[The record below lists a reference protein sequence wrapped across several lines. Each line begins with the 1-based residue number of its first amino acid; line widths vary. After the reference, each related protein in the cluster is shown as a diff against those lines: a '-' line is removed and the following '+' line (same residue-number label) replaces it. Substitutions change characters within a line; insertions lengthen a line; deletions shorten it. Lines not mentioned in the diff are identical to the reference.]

1 MKNKTPL
8 KILAGCI
15 LTAFFAFSCSTSTDS
30 TATSTA
36 STTATTS
43 TSCTVSY
50 TAVGKVGDNSS
61 NLVTAALAKSSSFT
75 KGLTVYGISLL
86 ATSGVSDAKLL
97 HAANVTA
104 ELLDNNEDGTVDN
117 LCVVAKLNSLS
128 TYVTMYNTDASEF
141 NTDTLVA
148 AGAAKNTGLGANET
162 VVNYEDDSSHD
173 ASIEEIFHLITQYGY
188 SNVYPTVFGESN
200 TSTSTMAVAMDV
212 ARGSTT
218 PQRTLDE
225 GDNSTGWDYN
235 NTSCS
240 TAGSVDN
247 TSNDK
252 AWYFYADTTAD
263 YQTMQTEYMYWSVS
277 SKFGMHDSTAGLTK
291 ASTEWCPNTKAK
303 LLAQDPTIYN
313 LLDNSTYAF
322 PTVMPNASYGF
333 YTFKTADIITF

>member
-1 MKNKTPL
+1 M
-8 KILAGCI
+8 
-15 LTAFFAFSCSTSTDS
+15 
-30 TATSTA
+30 
-36 STTATTS
+36 
-43 TSCTVSY
+43 
-50 TAVGKVGDNSS
+50 GDNSS
-61 NLVTAALAKSSSFT
+61 NLVTTALAKSSSFT
-75 KGLTVYGISLL
+75 KGLTVFGISLL

-104 ELLDNNEDGTVDN
+104 ELLDNDENGTVDN
-117 LCVVAKLNSLS
+117 TCVVAKLNDLS
-128 TYVTMYNTDASEF
+128 TYVTMYNTDSSEF
-141 NTDTLVA
+141 NTDTLVDA
-148 AGAAKNTGLGANET
+148 EVTKMTSLGANET
-162 VVNYEDDSSHD
+162 VDNYADNVSHD

-200 TSTSTMAVAMDV
+200 TSTATMAQAMDV

-218 PQRTLDE
+218 PQRDLSA

-235 NTSCS
+235 NTDCS

-252 AWYFYADTTAD
+252 AWYFYADKTAD

-277 SKFGMHDSTAGLTK
+277 SKFGMHDSAAGLTK

-313 LLDNSTYAF
+313 LIDNSTYAF
-322 PTVMPNASYGF
+322 PTVLPNASYGF

>member
-1 MKNKTPL
+1 M
-8 KILAGCI
+8 
-15 LTAFFAFSCSTSTDS
+15 
-30 TATSTA
+30 
-36 STTATTS
+36 
-43 TSCTVSY
+43 
-50 TAVGKVGDNSS
+50 GDNSS
-61 NLVTAALAKSSSFT
+61 NLVTTALAKSSSFT
-75 KGLTVYGISLL
+75 KGLTVFGISLL

-104 ELLDNNEDGTVDN
+104 ELLDNDENGTVDN
-117 LCVVAKLNSLS
+117 TCVVAKLNDLS
-128 TYVTMYNTDASEF
+128 TYVTMYNTDSSEF
-141 NTDTLVA
+141 NTDTLVDA
-148 AGAAKNTGLGANET
+148 EVTKMTSLGANET
-162 VVNYEDDSSHD
+162 VDNYADNVSHD

-188 SNVYPTVFGESN
+188 SNVYPTVFGELN
-200 TSTSTMAVAMDV
+200 TSTATMAQAMDV

-218 PQRTLDE
+218 PQRDLSA

-235 NTSCS
+235 NTDCS

-252 AWYFYADTTAD
+252 AWYFYADKTAD

-277 SKFGMHDSTAGLTK
+277 SKFGMHDSAAGLTK

-313 LLDNSTYAF
+313 LIDNSTYAF
-322 PTVMPNASYGF
+322 PTVLPNASYGF

>member
-1 MKNKTPL
+1 MKLL
-8 KILAGCI
+8 KIILVFSLPLFLILGCKKSDES
-15 LTAFFAFSCSTSTDS
+15 TTST
-30 TATSTA
+30 TTS
-36 STTATTS
+36 TTS
-43 TSCTVSY
+43 TSSTSCSVSY

-75 KGLTVYGISLL
+75 KGLTVFGISLL

-104 ELLDNNEDGTVDN
+104 ELLDNDENGTVDN
-117 LCVVAKLNSLS
+117 LCVVAKLNDLS
-128 TYVTMYNTDASEF
+128 TYVTMYNTDSSEF
-141 NTDTLVA
+141 NTDTLVDA
-148 AGAAKNTGLGANET
+148 EVTKMTSLGANET
-162 VVNYEDDSSHD
+162 VDNYADNVSHD

-200 TSTSTMAVAMDV
+200 TSTATMAQAMDV

-218 PQRTLDE
+218 PQRDLSA

-235 NTSCS
+235 NTDCS

-277 SKFGMHDSTAGLTK
+277 SKFGMHDSAAGLSK
-291 ASTEWCPNTKAK
+291 ASSEWCPNTKAK
-303 LLAQDPTIYN
+303 LLAQDVTMHN
-313 LLDNSTYAF
+313 LIDNSTYAF
-322 PTVMPNASYGF
+322 PTVLPNASYGY
-333 YTFKTADIITF
+333 YTFTTSDIITF

>member
-1 MKNKTPL
+1 MKLL
-8 KILAGCI
+8 KIILVISLPLFLVLGCQKDS
-15 LTAFFAFSCSTSTDS
+15 TTTTTSTTSTTSTS
-30 TATSTA
+30 
-36 STTATTS
+36 S

-61 NLVTAALAKSSSFT
+61 NLVTTALAKSSSFT
-75 KGLTVYGISLL
+75 KGLTVFGISLL

-104 ELLDNNEDGTVDN
+104 ELLDNDENGTVDN
-117 LCVVAKLNSLS
+117 TCVVAKLNDLS
-128 TYVTMYNTDASEF
+128 TYVTMYNTDSSEF
-141 NTDTLVA
+141 NTDTLVDA
-148 AGAAKNTGLGANET
+148 EVTKMTSLGANET
-162 VVNYEDDSSHD
+162 VDNYADNVSHD

-200 TSTSTMAVAMDV
+200 TSTATMAQAMDV

-218 PQRTLDE
+218 PQRDLSA
-225 GDNSTGWDYN
+225 GDNYTGWDYN
-235 NTSCS
+235 NTDCS

-252 AWYFYADTTAD
+252 AWYFYADKTAD

-277 SKFGMHDSTAGLTK
+277 SKFGMHDSAAGLTK

-313 LLDNSTYAF
+313 LIDNSTYAF
-322 PTVMPNASYGF
+322 PTVLPNASYGF